1 MHYQV
6 LARKWRPQTFKEV
19 IGQPHIVRTL
29 KNSLLQKRIA
39 QAYLLAGTR
48 GVGKTTVARIF
59 AKAIRC
65 LSLDENANPCG
76 ECQSCVD
83 TNTQASMDIIEIDGA
98 SHNGVES
105 IRTLIDNVQYLPTS
119 GEYKVYIIDEVH
131 MLSVSAFNALLKTL
145 EEPPAHVIFIFATTD
160 PDKLLKTVLSRCQ
173 RLDFRNVQDQDLIDH
188 VNEIATKE
196 EISFENETLLRDLA
210 SLGKG
215 SVRDT
220 LSLLDQ
226 LLSMSEG
233 RSISEEVFS
242 LALGVA
248 KESQVMGIMEAIC
261 HADSDKVNAIFD
273 EVFKN
278 NVDLKSF
285 CSQIS
290 HQFFMMTQSEK
301 MQDQYSVAKDE
312 AFWIFEVFNK
322 EMTWALE
329 SLHPKEIALV
339 VFQKICLRGEF
350 FFSNASK
357 KKVIVEPK
365 VKKEELIQI
374 VEDIKEIVEETPIP
388 IISKEKFTWHG
399 FLKYLESQSLAIA
412 QNLKRSL
419 VLNEEDFVKELK
431 VLKIAYT
438 EGDEV
443 LHDYISQKE
452 TNEKLDVA
460 LKDYCSNKTVSIKFS
475 FIDEKE
481 KQEINIVS
489 IEEKEEIEQENIK
502 KAKEQN
508 ILDNQYIQEAQKL
521 FDTKVDKIIIKD

>member
-6 LARKWRPQTFKEV
+6 LARKWRPKTFNQV

-48 GVGKTTVARIF
+48 GVGKTTIARIF

-65 LSLDENANPCG
+65 LNLDENANPCG

-83 TNTQASMDIIEIDGA
+83 TQTNASMDIIEIDGA

-119 GEYKVYIIDEVH
+119 GHYKVYIIDEVH

-145 EEPPAHVIFIFATTD
+145 EEPPEHVIFVFATTD

-188 VNEIATKE
+188 VMEIAKNE
-196 EISFENETLLRDLA
+196 EIEFENGSLVKDLVV
-210 SLGKG
+210 LGRG

-233 RSISEEVFS
+233 KFISEEIFS

-248 KESQVMGIMEAIC
+248 KESQVNGIIKAFCQSHSET
-261 HADSDKVNAIFD
+261 VREIFN
-273 EVFKN
+273 EVFQN

-285 CSQIS
+285 CNQIS
-290 HQFFMMTQSEK
+290 HKLFEITQSDEL
-301 MQDQYSVAKDE
+301 QAEYGLAKDE
-312 AFWIFEVFNK
+312 SFWIFEVFNK
-322 EMTWALE
+322 EMSWAIE

-339 VFQKICLRGEF
+339 VFQKISLRNDF
-350 FFSNASK
+350 FQQANTQK
-357 KKVIVEPK
+357 KKITKSSESKTPEK
-365 VKKEELIQI
+365 RQEK
-374 VEDIKEIVEETPIP
+374 VEEQVKQEPVIQQNNQV
-388 IISKEKFTWHG
+388 FTWHN
-399 FLKYLESQSLAIA
+399 FLKNMESVSLAMA
-412 QNLKRSL
+412 QNLKRALFINEAEFGKSDT
-419 VLNEEDFVKELK
+419 VLQLS
-431 VLKIAYT
+431 YT
-438 EGDEV
+438 RGDEV
-443 LHDYISQKE
+443 LYDYI
-452 TNEKLDVA
+452 TEKNTSDKLLKALRSFTGKSDV
-460 LKDYCSNKTVSIKFS
+460 DIKFS
-475 FIDEKE
+475 FIEEDKKLEMK
-481 KQEINIVS
+481 VSS
-489 IEEKEEIEQENIK
+489 IEEKEELEKKNLAEQ
-502 KAKEQN
+502 KEKN
-508 ILDNQYIQEAQKL
+508 ILENKYIQEAQKL
-521 FDTKVDKIIIKD
+521 FDAKVDKIIIKD

>member
-6 LARKWRPQTFKEV
+6 LARKWRPQTFNEV

-65 LSLDENANPCG
+65 LNLDENANPCG

-119 GEYKVYIIDEVH
+119 GDYKVYIIDEVH

-160 PDKLLKTVLSRCQ
+160 PEKLLKTVLSRCQ

-188 VNEIATKE
+188 VNEIAKKE
-196 EISFENETLLRDLA
+196 EISFENETLVRDLV

-233 RSISEEVFS
+233 KSISEEVFS

-248 KESQVMGIMEAIC
+248 KESQVMGIMEAIS
-261 HADSDKVNAIFD
+261 HADSERVNSIFD
-273 EVFKN
+273 EVFQN

-290 HQFFMMTQSEK
+290 HQFFKMTQDSGMQEK
-301 MQDQYSVAKDE
+301 YSVAKDE

-322 EMTWALE
+322 EMTWALD

-339 VFQKICLRGEF
+339 VFQKICLRGQF
-350 FFSNASK
+350 FFSSSQK
-357 KKVIVEPK
+357 KKPQTPERVEKIEEAEEVIAPK
-365 VKKEELIQI
+365 VQ
-374 VEDIKEIVEETPIP
+374 V
-388 IISKEKFTWHG
+388 SFTWHG

-419 VLNEEDFVKELK
+419 VLNEDEFIGNPKI
-431 VLKIAYT
+431 LKIAYT

-443 LHDYISQKE
+443 LHDYISQSE
-452 TNEKLDVA
+452 TNKKLDDA
-460 LKDYCSNKTVSIKFS
+460 LRGYCSNNQVSIKFS
-475 FIDEKE
+475 FLDQEEKE
-481 KQEINIVS
+481 EMNMVS
-489 IEEKEEIEQENIK
+489 VEEKEEIEKKNLIK
-502 KAKEQN
+502 EKEKN
-508 ILDNQYIQEAQKL
+508 ILGNEYIQEAQKL
-521 FDTKVDKIIIKD
+521 FDTKVDKIILKD